1 MVQSSRVL
9 VFLSL
14 FGMLVCLPA
23 VPSCN
28 RDREPE
34 TPDPQTPAV
43 PAGANT
49 VGPAGGTITIDDPD
63 SPIHG
68 MTIKVPKGAYPAAT
82 KSFTI
87 THRPYTGKK
96 SESLNPL
103 TPVIHVDNG
112 GEFADEIMTVTIPV
126 TLPKG
131 MFAMGFFVDSAGK
144 LEPMP
149 LIDLTPTSIT
159 LATRHFSEFFVSAIS
174 EMLLA
179 GKIDTKFRPEYDD
192 WQFPNY
198 GSYIAPG
205 GHCAGMT
212 TAAGWYYFEKKRKG
226 EAKLHARYDNN
237 GGTPTPKF
245 WYDDN
250 LAYRLVSTI
259 QKDLDFG
266 ALIHRVFEAYSDTS
280 EILTWKAFLYSMYV
294 TGEPQAMGIY
304 DKDGGGGHALLV
316 YAADVD
322 KGVLRVADPN
332 YKGNRARGIF
342 FVNGKF
348 VPYNSGANYDEI
360 KKGNTKSYESI
371 LFNARTA
378 LVPWKKI
385 GARWAEFE
393 KGTIGNDRFPKYK
406 LLCSSKTDKE
416 AELVDGMKITGES
429 LKITID
435 SKKNLGLSV
444 RKNDAWI
451 STYCKGIT
459 THFKNVGDKQLLG
472 FYITGKHKF
481 KNKKAVSGKYVDFKW
496 INITRVAKPVVE
508 KEEPPERKVN
518 TSPGVVVTGVF
529 YGQLKTNTR
538 RQGMMLFITDP
549 SEKIVL
555 RTHPR
560 ILSETKDSFGNV
572 TETTFRF
579 QRGLGSPA
587 IPPGQWKVCA
597 GPMVSEW
604 RARSKVFTAGK
615 SGNVTVTVG
624 TPPPLNP

>member
-1 MVQSSRVL
+1 
-9 VFLSL
+9 
-14 FGMLVCLPA
+14 MLVCLPA
-23 VPSCN
+23 LTSC
-28 RDREPE
+28 DRPAK
-34 TPDPQTPAV
+34 TPDVQPP
-43 PAGANT
+43 ANT
-49 VGPAGGTITIDDPD
+49 VGAGGGTITIDDPGN
-63 SPIHG
+63 PING
-68 MTIKVPKGAYPAAT
+68 MTIKVPKGAYAAE
-82 KSFTI
+82 KSFAI

-96 SESLNPL
+96 SEAITPL

-112 GEFADEIMTVTIPV
+112 GDFAEEIMTVTIPV
-126 TLPKG
+126 TVPDG
-131 MFAMGFFVDSAGK
+131 MFAMGFFIDSDGK

-198 GSYIAPG
+198 GSYIEPG

-226 EAKLHARYDNN
+226 EQKLYNRYDNN
-237 GGTPTPKF
+237 GGDPTPKF
-245 WYDDN
+245 WYDDS
-250 LAYRLVSTI
+250 LAYRLVSTV
-259 QKDLDFG
+259 QKDLNFK
-266 ALIHRVFEAYSDTS
+266 ALIHKVFEAYSDTS
-280 EILTWKAFLYSMYV
+280 ETLTWKVFLYSMYV
-294 TGEPQAMGIY
+294 TGEPQEVGIY
-304 DKDGGGGHALLV
+304 DTDKGGGHALMA

-332 YKGNRARGIF
+332 FKGNRARGIF
-342 FVNGKF
+342 FLNGKF
-348 VPYNSGANYDEI
+348 VPYNSGANYAEI
-360 KKGNTKSYESI
+360 KKGNTSSYESI

-385 GARWAEFE
+385 TERWAELE
-393 KGTIGNDRFPKYK
+393 KGTVGNDRFPKYT

-416 AELVDGMKITGES
+416 AELVDGMEITGDS
-429 LKITID
+429 LKITIK
-435 SKKNLGLSV
+435 SKKNLGFSV
-444 RKNDAWI
+444 RKNDAWT
-451 STYCKGIT
+451 STYCRGIT
-459 THFKNVGDKQLLG
+459 THFKKVGDKQLIG

-481 KNKKAVSGKYVDFKW
+481 ENKKVVSGEYVDFKW
-496 INITRVAKPVVE
+496 INITRVAK
-508 KEEPPERKVN
+508 KEGDEEETPERKVD

-538 RQGMMLFITDP
+538 REGMMLFIVDP
-549 SEKIVL
+549 TEKIVL
-555 RTHPR
+555 RTAAK
-560 ILSETKDSFGNV
+560 ILSEKKDSFGNV

-587 IPPGQWKVCA
+587 IRPGQWKVCA
-597 GPMVSEW
+597 GPRVGKW

-624 TPPPLNP
+624 TPPPKL

>member
-1 MVQSSRVL
+1 
-9 VFLSL
+9 
-14 FGMLVCLPA
+14 MLICLP
-23 VPSCN
+23 VITSCN
-28 RDREPE
+28 RDREPQR
-34 TPDPQTPAV
+34 PDPQTPAV
-43 PAGANT
+43 QTHAAPGGAHT
-49 VGPAGGTITIDDPD
+49 VGPAGGTITIDEPD

-68 MTIKVPKGAYPAAT
+68 MTIKVPKGAYPGAT
-82 KSFTI
+82 KSFTV

-96 SESLNPL
+96 SESINPL

-112 GEFADEIMTVTIPV
+112 GDFADEIMTVTIPV
-126 TLPKG
+126 TVPKG
-131 MFAMGFFVDSAGK
+131 MFAMGFFLDKAGR

-159 LATRHFSEFFVSAIS
+159 IATRHFSEFFVSAIS

-198 GSYIAPG
+198 GSCIAPG

-226 EAKLHARYDNN
+226 EAKLYNRYDNN

-245 WYDDN
+245 WYDDSR
-250 LAYRLVSTI
+250 AYRLVSTV
-259 QKDLDFG
+259 QEDLNFK
-266 ALIHRVFEAYSDTS
+266 ALIHKVFEAYSETS
-280 EILTWKAFLYSMYV
+280 EILTWKVFLYSMYI
-294 TGEPQAMGIY
+294 TGEPQEVGIY
-304 DKDGGGGHALLV
+304 DTDKGGGHALMA

-332 YKGNRARGIF
+332 FKGNRARGIF
-342 FVNGKF
+342 FLNGKF
-348 VPYNSGANYDEI
+348 VPYNSGANYAEI
-360 KKGNTKSYESI
+360 KKGNTTSYESI

-385 GARWAEFE
+385 TKRWAEFE
-393 KGTIGNDRFPKYK
+393 KGTIGNDRFPKYT
-406 LLCSSKTDKE
+406 LLCSSKSDKE
-416 AELVDGMKITGES
+416 AELADGIKLTGE
-429 LKITID
+429 LVKIRID
-435 SKKNLGLSV
+435 SKKNLGFSV
-444 RKNDAWI
+444 RESDAWTA
-451 STYCKGIT
+451 TYRKSINVRL
-459 THFKNVGDKQLLG
+459 KNVGDKILMG

-481 KNKKAVSGKYVDFKW
+481 EKKKVISGEYVDFKW
-496 INITRVAKPVVE
+496 INMERVAKPAEE
-508 KEEPPERKVN
+508 KPPPRKVN

-549 SEKIVL
+549 TEKIVL
-555 RTHPR
+555 RTAAR
-560 ILSETKDSFGNV
+560 ILSEKKDSFGNV
-572 TETTFRF
+572 SETRFRF

-597 GPMVSEW
+597 GPRVSQW

-615 SGNVTVTVG
+615 SGNVSVTVG
-624 TPPPLNP
+624 TPPPPKP